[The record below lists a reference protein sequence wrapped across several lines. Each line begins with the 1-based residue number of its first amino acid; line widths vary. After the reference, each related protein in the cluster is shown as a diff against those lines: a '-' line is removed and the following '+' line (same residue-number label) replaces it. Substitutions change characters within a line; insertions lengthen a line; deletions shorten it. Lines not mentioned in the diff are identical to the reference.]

1 MGTSCARHAGTGMKP
16 TSPVMVVVAGQ
27 ALASVL
33 CALLWLIFA
42 GVHEALAALTGGA
55 VAIAPG
61 LYFAIRVFAV
71 SADASPERIVG
82 AIYRGEAIKFGLTI
96 VMFIV
101 ALKWFDTVFAPLI
114 TTYVLAILMYWPAL
128 QIDAAKQR

>member
-1 MGTSCARHAGTGMKP
+1 MKP

-27 ALASVL
+27 ALVTIIS
-33 CALLWLIFA
+33 ALLWLIFT
-42 GVHEALAALTGGA
+42 GVNEALAALAGGT

-61 LYFAIRVFAV
+61 LYFAIRVFTVPA
-71 SADASPERIVG
+71 SATPERIVG
-82 AIYRGEAIKFGLTI
+82 AIYRGEALKFGLTI
-96 VMFIV
+96 VLFVV
-101 ALKWFDTVFAPLI
+101 ALKWFATVFAPLI